1 MTVIADIQ
9 RHLPGT
15 KCTLVRTVESAVTT
29 AWGVR
34 WNEMQI
40 ARDVLQNFYD
50 ANKDQLDKVK
60 VTKHNSDV
68 WIDAPAQFKLE
79 RLFYLGSEKASED
92 IGEYGEGFKAATV
105 CLLRD
110 HGVTPVGIS
119 GTSMVHVRLSPKAV
133 DETRLQ
139 PLLYDYYT
147 ISPARKGGTIFLPG
161 CSSVLAHELQH
172 GMAHFFSEQNDLL
185 GSPRW
190 EHWDKEYALYD
201 SRTTDGYIFYRRL
214 KRATIVGIPVVLVIH
229 KPNSRIDKKV
239 QQDRDRNAF
248 EDAVLD
254 LCYDVFTKKATYSD
268 VAVQAILSSSKHLW
282 ERGHPLLSKLAH
294 HMYQDSANPKIK
306 ALFANR
312 YYAASSRA
320 STAVG
325 QLEYESMEAGWKK
338 EGRRQLPAY
347 FTAFGVPSAESQ
359 IKQRTDKAITEQ
371 QKKARSPS
379 RAEQRSM
386 DVLNRVLADLAPVLN
401 AYFRTKEVRYSV
413 AETEAILGALKT
425 GRGYQSI
432 EVFLAASVF
441 IEDFARALAI
451 FLHEHAHVYGYDA
464 SRGFTDQLTELI
476 ESTIRHR
483 QSLDAY
489 ESDWQMACQKVV
501 EERGTVGFKVEENIA
516 TQLQN
521 LDRDAL
527 LRLLGR
533 VPGVVLRPLLFGD
546 PDTE

>member
-1 MTVIADIQ
+1 MTVTADIQ

-15 KCTLVRTVESAVTT
+15 KCTFVRTVESAVTT

-50 ANKDQLDKVK
+50 GNKDQLDKVK
-60 VTKHNSDV
+60 VTMHQSDV

-79 RLFYLGSEKASED
+79 RLFYLGSEKTSDD

-110 HGVTPVGIS
+110 HGVNPVGIS
-119 GTSMVHVRLSPKAV
+119 GTNMVHVRLSPKAV

-139 PLLYDYYT
+139 PLLYDFYT
-147 ISPARKGGTIFLPG
+147 ISPACEGAMVFLPG
-161 CSSVLAHELQH
+161 CSPVLARELQQ
-172 GMAHFFSEQNDLL
+172 GMAHFFSEQNALL
-185 GSPRW
+185 GSQRW
-190 EHWDKEYALYD
+190 ESWDKQYALYQ
-201 SRTTDGYIFYRRL
+201 SKTGDGYIFYRRL
-214 KRATIVGIPVVLVIH
+214 KRATIVGIPVVLAIH
-229 KPNSRIDKKV
+229 KPNARIDKKV
-239 QQDRDRNAF
+239 QKDRDRNAF

-254 LCYDVFTKKATYSD
+254 LCYDVFAKQAASSET
-268 VAVQAILSSSKHLW
+268 VVQTILNSSTHLW

-294 HMYQDSANPKIK
+294 HWHRDTRNPKTK

-312 YYAASSRA
+312 YYAASSLA
-320 STAVG
+320 SAADA
-325 QLEYESMEAGWKK
+325 QLEYQGIEAAWKT

-347 FTAFGVPSAESQ
+347 FAAFGVPSAESQ
-359 IKQRTDKAITEQ
+359 IKQRRDQAITEQ
-371 QKKARSPS
+371 QRKARSPS

-386 DVLNRVLADLAPVLN
+386 DVLNRALGDLDPVLTE
-401 AYFRTKEVRYSV
+401 YFRTRHVRYSV

-432 EVFLAASVF
+432 DVFLSASVF
-441 IEDFARALAI
+441 TGDFARALAI
-451 FLHEHAHVYGYDA
+451 FLHEHAHVYGHDA
-464 SRGFTDQLTELI
+464 SRGFTDALTELI
-476 ESTIRHR
+476 EATIRHR

-489 ESDWQMACQKVV
+489 ENDWQITRQGVLT
-501 EERGTVGFKVEENIA
+501 ERGTVGPKDEQGIA
-516 TQLQN
+516 TQLLT

-527 LRLLGR
+527 LRLLER
-533 VPGVVLRPLLFGD
+533 VPRVVLRPLLSGD